1 MPKIFARAKIKI
13 LRTCEVLGIFRKM
26 IKSSHVRRFSEWPK
40 ATESEH
46 SMAVSSAPT
55 PDARPPAK
63 AACQTDGAQK
73 GTDGDDE
80 DDSARQQMMT
90 IIVAAAVVI
99 VAPTTPV
106 VPCCR
111 TVSGESAGARKGAS
125 KISKLW

>member
-1 MPKIFARAKIKI
+1 MTKSHGERAQHGRLI
-13 LRTCEVLGIFRKM
+13 
-26 IKSSHVRRFSEWPK
+26 S
-40 ATESEH
+40 AH
-46 SMAVSSAPT
+46 SR
-55 PDARPPAK
+55 RPPAK